1 MPLVVVFDTNILL
14 SALFSL
20 RGSPFRCLTLANMGR
35 VQSVT
40 CREILEEFREKLL
53 VKFTYS
59 SQSAQAAL
67 DEVQKFSRLVTI
79 TGKLKAVS
87 ADPDDDMVLECA
99 LVGGATYIVT
109 GDRHLLS
116 LGSYQGILIVKATDF
131 LATMS

>member
-1 MPLVVVFDTNILL
+1 
-14 SALFSL
+14 
-20 RGSPFRCLTLANMGR
+20 MGR

-67 DEVQKFSRLVTI
+67 DEVQKCSRLVTI

-109 GDRHLLS
+109 GDRHLLA
-116 LGSYQGILIVKATDF
+116 LGSFQGILIVKATDF
-131 LATMS
+131 LAMVS